1 MSPTEARLYTKSQI
15 RKAGEILKEPGCH
28 SEEELGWAFQ
38 VVQNYRSLFRVPL
51 STFNASLRERL
62 KHRKIRA
69 EFVAQRIKRLPTI
82 LDKLQRFKDM
92 QLHRMQD
99 IGGLRA
105 VLPDMKALDA
115 LYQAY
120 TGNQRKGRPFLHE
133 LIRKDDYVSF
143 PKPSGYRGRHLVFRY
158 HNEREE
164 MSDFDG
170 LTIEMQF
177 RTKLQHIW
185 ATAVETFEAYL
196 GEKFKYSMGNADWLE
211 FFALLSSSFALEEK
225 QPLVPAHCGMSQ
237 EQIHNAIREKVRQ
250 LNVLHY
256 ISTFSKVTSSLPHI
270 KNQGAA
276 YFVLIFDAKEKD
288 SWVRVFKDYE
298 QAYKIYSGEER
309 RSREEPARQI
319 VLVKLD
325 SVSKLTRAYPNYFAN
340 LRELKVRLEYLM
352 QNPRS

>member
-1 MSPTEARLYTKSQI
+1 MSPSEARLYTKSQV
-15 RKAGEILKEPGCH
+15 RKAGEILKDPDCH
-28 SEEELGWAFQ
+28 SEEDLGWAFQ
-38 VVQNYRSLFRVPL
+38 VVRNYRFLFKVPL

-62 KHRKIRA
+62 KHQKIRA

-105 VLPDMKALDA
+105 VLPDMKALDS
-115 LYQAY
+115 LYQSY
-120 TGNQRKGRPFLHE
+120 TVNQRKGRPFLHE
-133 LIRKDDYVSF
+133 LIRKDDYVSS

-164 MSDFDG
+164 MSGFDG

-211 FFALLSSSFALEEK
+211 FFALLSSAFALEEK
-225 QPLVPAHCGMSQ
+225 QPPVPAHCGMSQ
-237 EQIHNAIREKVRQ
+237 EQIHSAIREKVHQ
-250 LNVLHY
+250 LDVLHY
-256 ISTFSKVTSSLPHI
+256 ISTFSKVTSSLPLI
-270 KNQGAA
+270 RNQGAA
-276 YFVLIFDAKEKD
+276 YFVLIFDVREKD
-288 SWVRVFKDYE
+288 SWVRVFKDYD
-298 QAYKIYSGEER
+298 QAYTVYSGEES
-309 RSREEPARQI
+309 RSREEPTRQI
-319 VLVKLD
+319 VLVRLD

-340 LRELKVRLEYLM
+340 LRELKIRLEQLM